1 MEYRS
6 LGRSGVKV
14 SAIGLG
20 GNQFGAKVDRAGTER
35 IVHAA
40 MDQGVNFIDTA
51 DVYSG
56 RGKSEEALGAALE
69 GRWDKIVLATKVR
82 SPMGD
87 GPNDRG
93 ASRYHIF
100 EGVHGSLRRLKTDHI
115 DLLQIHSWD
124 AETPIEE
131 TMRALDDL
139 VSSGKVRYIGA
150 SNYAAWQLCRS
161 NDVAEM
167 RGWAP
172 FISVQPHYHMLER
185 GIESE
190 LAPYCRAFNIG
201 ILPYFPLA
209 GGFLTGKYREG
220 APPPAGSRGESNPY
234 VQRYFTPENFAKVEQ
249 LRKWTEAR
257 DHTMA
262 ELAVAW
268 LLAQPQLA
276 SVIAGVTSPEQVLA
290 NVQAASW
297 RLTADEEREVRA
309 ILEQRPEA

>member
-6 LGRSGVKV
+6 LGHSGLKV
-14 SAIGLG
+14 SVVGLG
-20 GNQFGAKVDRAGTER
+20 GNQFGGKVDQARTEQ
-35 IVHAA
+35 IIHSA
-40 MDQGVNFIDTA
+40 MDLGVNFIDTA
-51 DVYSG
+51 DVYSRG
-56 RGKSEEALGAALE
+56 RSEEVLGAALA
-69 GRWDKIVLATKVR
+69 GRWDRIVLATKVR
-82 SPMGD
+82 SPMGE

-100 EGVHGSLRRLKTDHI
+100 EGVHRSLQRLNTDHI

-124 AETPIEE
+124 PETPIEE

-167 RGWAP
+167 HGWAP
-172 FISVQPHYHMLER
+172 FVSIQPHYHMFER
-185 GIESE
+185 GIERE
-190 LAPYCRAFNIG
+190 LVPYCHAFGVG

-220 APPPAGSRGESNPY
+220 APPPAGSRGEASPY
-234 VQRYFTPENFAKVEQ
+234 VQRYFTPANFARLDQ
-249 LRKWTEAR
+249 LRAWAEER
-257 DHTMA
+257 GHTVA
-262 ELAVAW
+262 ELAIAW

-276 SVIAGVTSPEQVLA
+276 SVIAGVTSIEQVEA
-290 NVQAASW
+290 NAKAATW
-297 RLTADEEREVRA
+297 RLTPDEEQAVRA
-309 ILEQRPEA
+309 ILEEHQA

>member
-6 LGRSGVKV
+6 LGSSGLKV
-14 SAIGLG
+14 SVVGLG
-20 GNQFGAKVDRAGTER
+20 GNQFGGKVDQARTEQ
-35 IVHAA
+35 IVHSA
-40 MDQGVNFIDTA
+40 MDLGVNFIDTA
-51 DVYSG
+51 DVYSRG
-56 RGKSEEALGAALE
+56 RSEEVLGVALE
-69 GRWDKIVLATKVR
+69 GRWDRIVLATKVR

-100 EGVHGSLRRLKTDHI
+100 EGVHRSLQRLNTDHI

-124 AETPIEE
+124 TETPIEE

-139 VSSGKVRYIGA
+139 VRSGKVRYIGA

-172 FISVQPHYHMLER
+172 FVSIQPHYHMFER
-185 GIESE
+185 GIERE
-190 LAPYCRAFNIG
+190 LVPYCREFGVG

-220 APPPAGSRGESNPY
+220 APPPAGSRGEVSPY
-234 VQRYFTPENFAKVEQ
+234 VQRYFTPANFARLER
-249 LRKWTEAR
+249 LRSWAEER
-257 DHTMA
+257 GHSMA
-262 ELAVAW
+262 ELAIAW

-276 SVIAGVTSPEQVLA
+276 SVIAGVTSSEQVEA
-290 NVQAASW
+290 NTEVASW
-297 RLTADEEREVRA
+297 RLTPDEEQAVRA
-309 ILEQRPEA
+309 TLEEQHQA

>member
-1 MEYRS
+1 MEYRA

-14 SAIGLG
+14 STVGLG
-20 GNQFGAKVDRAGTER
+20 SNQFGGKVDRAGTER

-40 MDQGVNFIDTA
+40 MELGVNFIDTA
-51 DVYSG
+51 DVYSRG
-56 RGKSEEALGAALE
+56 RSEEVLGAALA
-69 GRWDKIVLATKVR
+69 GRWDRIVLATKVR
-82 SPMGD
+82 SSMGD

-100 EGVHGSLRRLKTDHI
+100 EGVHGSLRRLNTDHI

-150 SNYAAWQLCRS
+150 SNYAAWHLCRS
-161 NDVAEM
+161 NDLAEM
-167 RGWAP
+167 RGWSA
-172 FISVQPHYHMLER
+172 FVSVQPHYHMFER
-185 GIESE
+185 RIEDE
-190 LAPYCRAFNIG
+190 LVPYCRAFGVG

-220 APPPAGSRGESNPY
+220 APVPPGSRGESSPY
-234 VQRYFTPENFAKVEQ
+234 VQRYFTPENFAKVEK
-249 LRKWTEAR
+249 LRAWAEGR

-262 ELAVAW
+262 ELAIAW
-268 LLAQPQLA
+268 LLAQPQIS
-276 SVIAGVTSPEQVLA
+276 SVIAGVTGPEQVQA
-290 NVQAASW
+290 NAQAATW
-297 RLTADEEREVRA
+297 HLTPDEEKEVRL
-309 ILEQRPEA
+309 ILDAPWKA

>member
-14 SAIGLG
+14 SAVGLG
-20 GNQFGAKVDRAGTER
+20 GNQFGGKVDRAGTER

-40 MDQGVNFIDTA
+40 LERGVNFIDTA
-51 DVYSG
+51 DVYSRG
-56 RGKSEEALGAALE
+56 RSEEVLGAALA
-69 GRWDKIVLATKVR
+69 GRWDRVVLGTKVR
-82 SPMGD
+82 SSMGD

-93 ASRYHIF
+93 ASRYHIT
-100 EGVHGSLRRLKTDHI
+100 EGVHASLRRLATDHI

-124 AETPIEE
+124 AETPIDE

-172 FISVQPHYHMLER
+172 FVSVQPHYHMLER
-185 GIESE
+185 GIEAE
-190 LAPYCRAFNIG
+190 LVPYCRAFGVG

-209 GGFLTGKYREG
+209 GGFLTGKYRQ
-220 APPPAGSRGESNPY
+220 GE
-234 VQRYFTPENFAKVEQ
+234 Q
-249 LRKWTEAR
+249 R
-257 DHTMA
+257 DHSVA
-262 ELAVAW
+262 ELAIAW

-276 SVIAGVTSPEQVLA
+276 SVIAGVTSTEQVEA
-290 NVQAASW
+290 NVRAAEW
-297 RLTADEEREVRA
+297 YLTAEEEAEVRSL
-309 ILEQRPEA
+309 LESTKS

>member
-1 MEYRS
+1 MEYRG

-14 SAIGLG
+14 STVGLG
-20 GNQFGAKVDRAGTER
+20 GNQFGGKVDRSATER

-40 MDQGVNFIDTA
+40 MDLGVNFIDTA
-51 DVYSG
+51 DVYN
-56 RGKSEEALGAALE
+56 RGQSEEVLGAALA
-69 GRWDKIVLATKVR
+69 GRWDKIVIATKVR
-82 SPMGD
+82 HPMGD

-100 EGVHGSLRRLKTDHI
+100 EGVHACLRRLNTDHI
-115 DLLQIHSWD
+115 DLLQIHAWD

-139 VSSGKVRYIGA
+139 VSSGKVRYVGA

-167 RGWAP
+167 HGRAG

-190 LAPYCRAFNIG
+190 LVPYCQAFGVG

-209 GGFLTGKYREG
+209 GGFLTGKYRQGEP
-220 APPPAGSRGESNPY
+220 APAGSRGESSPY
-234 VQRYFTPENFAKVEQ
+234 VQRYFTPENFGKVDK
-249 LRKWTEAR
+249 LCTWAEAQG
-257 DHTMA
+257 HTMG
-262 ELAVAW
+262 ELAIAW
-268 LLAQPQLA
+268 LLAQPQVT
-276 SVIAGVTSPEQVLA
+276 SVIAGVTSVEQVQA
-290 NVQAASW
+290 NVETAAWKLTPEDEQA
-297 RLTADEEREVRA
+297 VRA
-309 ILEQRPEA
+309 ILQV

>member
-1 MEYRS
+1 MDYRS
-6 LGRSGVKV
+6 LGHAGVKV
-14 SAIGLG
+14 SAVGLG
-20 GNQFGAKVDRAGTER
+20 GNQFGAKVDRAATER
-35 IVHAA
+35 IVHHA
-40 MDQGVNFIDTA
+40 MDLGVNFIDTA
-51 DVYSG
+51 DVYG
-56 RGKSEEALGAALE
+56 RGASEEALGAALA
-69 GRWDKIVLATKVR
+69 GRWDRIVLATKVK

-100 EGVHGSLRRLKTDHI
+100 EGVHASLRRLNTDHI

-167 RGWAP
+167 RGWSS
-172 FISVQPHYHMLER
+172 FVSVQPHYHMLER
-185 GIESE
+185 GIEGE
-190 LAPYCRAFNIG
+190 LVPYCRAFGVG

-220 APPPAGSRGESNPY
+220 EPPPSGSRGESSPY
-234 VQRYFTPENFAKVEQ
+234 VQRYFTAENFATVDK
-249 LRKWTEAR
+249 LRGWADAR
-257 DHTMA
+257 NHTMS
-262 ELAVAW
+262 ELAIAW
-268 LLAQPQLA
+268 LLAQPQVT
-276 SVIAGVTSPEQVLA
+276 SVIAGVTRPEQVEA
-290 NVQAASW
+290 NVQAATW
-297 RLTADEEREVRA
+297 RLTPDEEHEVRTL
-309 ILEQRPEA
+309 LEAAHTS

>member
-6 LGRSGVKV
+6 LGSSGLKV
-14 SAIGLG
+14 SVVGLG
-20 GNQFGAKVDRAGTER
+20 GNQFGGKVDQAGTEQ
-35 IVHAA
+35 IVHSA
-40 MDQGVNFIDTA
+40 MDLGVNFIDTA
-51 DVYSG
+51 DVYSRG
-56 RGKSEEALGAALE
+56 RSEEVLGVALA
-69 GRWDKIVLATKVR
+69 GRWDRIVLGTKVR

-100 EGVHGSLRRLKTDHI
+100 EGVHRSLQRLNTDHI

-172 FISVQPHYHMLER
+172 FVSIQPHYHMFER
-185 GIESE
+185 GIERE
-190 LAPYCRAFNIG
+190 LVPYCREFGVG

-209 GGFLTGKYREG
+209 GDFLTGKYREG
-220 APPPAGSRGESNPY
+220 APPPAGSRGEVSPY
-234 VQRYFTPENFAKVEQ
+234 VQRYFTPANFARLDQ
-249 LRKWTEAR
+249 LRVWAEER
-257 DHTMA
+257 GHTMA
-262 ELAVAW
+262 ELAIAW

-276 SVIAGVTSPEQVLA
+276 SVIAGVTSSEQVEA
-290 NVQAASW
+290 NTKAATW
-297 RLTADEEREVRA
+297 RLTPDEEQAVRA
-309 ILEQRPEA
+309 ILEEQHQA